1 MVLVSS
7 IRLLLCSLG
16 LVLIWV
22 ILIIYTILLKT
33 FSRLFFLLL
42 YFIVTFTLVVFIL
55 VLLDEL
61 DHFLSATDFVNE
73 PLDLDQLLHY
83 MVMDRLLS
91 LEFLMVRIQ
100 L

>member
-22 ILIIYTILLKT
+22 ILIIYSILLKT
-33 FSRLFFLLL
+33 LSRLFFLLL

-61 DHFLSATDFVNE
+61 DHFLSATDFVNK
-73 PLDLDQLLHY
+73 PLNLDQLLHY
-83 MVMDRLLS
+83 MVMDCLLS